1 MNPPKVT
8 DTDYIDFII
17 ATPRHVTATEAERVQ
32 PESKNAPAH
41 DAFTRLLT
49 RLEPDPETL
58 WAEAPTQIDLKS
70 GILVL
75 DDLTLEKPYSRF
87 NALVY
92 RHWSGKQKEVVEGI
106 NLITLLWTD
115 GVRCVPVDYRVF
127 DKDRDGKTKNDHFSD
142 MLLAAFERGFQPKLV
157 CFDSW
162 YGSVENLKLC
172 RSLGWHFLTRL
183 KANRQIRVANSNLQA
198 VSDAGL
204 CGGDGTVCWLK
215 GFGEI
220 KAFRVCA
227 TDGTKDFWAT
237 SLRQMTEAER
247 ETEAKS
253 AWRIEMYHR
262 SLKQQC
268 LIKRAQCRRLRPLLN
283 HIGLCI
289 RAFVRLESYC
299 YREKM
304 SWIEAKTS
312 IIRDAARRISGESAL
327 FASANCVSPNGTNQY
342 K

>member
-1 MNPPKVT
+1 MNPPKVS
-8 DTDYIDFII
+8 DEDYINFII
-17 ATPRHVTATEAERVQ
+17 ATPRDVTATEAMRVQ
-32 PESKNAPAH
+32 PESIDAPAH

-58 WAEAPTQIDLKS
+58 WQEARTQIDLKS

-75 DDLTLEKPYSRF
+75 DDSTLEKPYSEF

-92 RHWSGKQKEVVEGI
+92 RHWSGKQKEVVSGI

-115 GVRCVPVDYRVF
+115 GERCVPVDYRVF

-142 MLLAAFERGFQPKLV
+142 MLMNAFERGFNPALV

-162 YGSVENLKLC
+162 YASIDNLKLV
-172 RSLGWHFLTRL
+172 RSLSWHFLTRL
-183 KANRQIRVANSNLQA
+183 KANRQIRVSGGKLQA
-198 VSDAGL
+198 VADAGL
-204 CGGDGTVCWLK
+204 TGGDGTLLWLK

-220 KAFRVCA
+220 KVFRVRA
-227 TDGTKDFWAT
+227 IDAAPEYWAT
-237 SLRQMTEAER
+237 SLETMTEDER
-247 ETEAKS
+247 ETQARS

-262 SLKQQC
+262 ALKQQC
-268 LIKRAQCRRLRPLLN
+268 LIERAQCRRLRPVLN
-283 HIGLCI
+283 HIGLCV
-289 RAFVRLESYC
+289 RAFVRLESHC

-312 IIRDAARRISGESAL
+312 IIRDAVRTYLSNPRYLLLPTA
-327 FASANCVSPNGTNQY
+327 
-342 K
+342 